1 MKNFISVPN
10 GQLIKLFT
18 YFIMGTSFISCNKD
32 KETTEIPVPVTELKA
47 EVITSSLNGFAVNS
61 TLITGKKEAVL
72 IDAQFLNSDA
82 DALIKKIIATGKT
95 LTTVY
100 ITHSHPDHYFGLT
113 QIRKAFPNTH
123 FVALPSVV
131 KDIEAT
137 WKSKVE
143 TWKPVYGDNITSNPI
158 IPEVLNGT
166 KLALEGNDIQII
178 ANVQGDE
185 ANNSYVWIPALK
197 TVVCGDID
205 YNGVFPWTLETTPTE
220 RLEWIKTLAAI
231 RSLQPEVVVPGHQ
244 DINLKNDISSI
255 KFTQDYLTYY
265 DSVLPL
271 AKTSTEFQAIIKGR
285 YPNVLLDVILKTAAD
300 ATFQGK

>member
-1 MKNFISVPN
+1 
-10 GQLIKLFT
+10 
-18 YFIMGTSFISCNKD
+18 
-32 KETTEIPVPVTELKA
+32 
-47 EVITSSLNGFAVNS
+47 
-61 TLITGKKEAVL
+61 
-72 IDAQFLNSDA
+72 
-82 DALIKKIIATGKT
+82 
-95 LTTVY
+95 
-100 ITHSHPDHYFGLT
+100 
-113 QIRKAFPNTH
+113 
-123 FVALPSVV
+123 
-131 KDIEAT
+131 
-137 WKSKVE
+137 
-143 TWKPVYGDNITSNPI
+143 
-158 IPEVLNGT
+158 
-166 KLALEGNDIQII
+166 
-178 ANVQGDE
+178 
-185 ANNSYVWIPALK
+185 
-197 TVVCGDID
+197 VCGDID